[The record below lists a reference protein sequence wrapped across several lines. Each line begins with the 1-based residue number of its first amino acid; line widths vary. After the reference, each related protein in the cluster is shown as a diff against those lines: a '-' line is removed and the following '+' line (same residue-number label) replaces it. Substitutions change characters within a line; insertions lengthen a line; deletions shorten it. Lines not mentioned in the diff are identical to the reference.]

1 MKFSVLARYLRGSL
15 TEQIKCK
22 MRQQNRKD
30 LIILLSVTHCRVF
43 CDVCTKREV
52 KRVLA
57 ITLTL
62 KYLKINLTKGG
73 EKPRGLQHIPT
84 NSTLIAIEAAVI
96 LVNLYLSTACKK
108 RNKMSIFQ
116 C

>member
-1 MKFSVLARYLRGSL
+1 MKSSILTLYLRGSL
-15 TEQIKCK
+15 TEQVRCK
-22 MRQQNRKD
+22 MRQQTRKD
-30 LIILLSVTHCRVF
+30 LIILLSVTHWSVP
-43 CDVCTKREV
+43 CDVCTKRGV
-52 KRVLA
+52 KSVLA

-73 EKPRGLQHIPT
+73 EKPRGLEHIPT

-108 RNKMSIFQ
+108 GNKMSTFQ